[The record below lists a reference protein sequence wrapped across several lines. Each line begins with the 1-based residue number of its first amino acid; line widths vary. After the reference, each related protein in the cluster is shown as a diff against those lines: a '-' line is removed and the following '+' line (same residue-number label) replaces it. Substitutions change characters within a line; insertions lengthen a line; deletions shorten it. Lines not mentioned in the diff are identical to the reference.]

1 MGSLTVIFGP
11 MFSGKTTRLIQ
22 ELTRFMDVTNKSHN
36 TKCLLINHIFDTRNE
51 AIGIS
56 SHGSSFK
63 GISDLIDIT
72 KTSNIDSVDVDSYDV
87 IGVDEA
93 QFFENLEIVYKWI
106 CSDKIVIIS
115 GLIADA
121 FMKPFGK
128 INTLITSADNIIQCH
143 AICSEC
149 IKNRGKIITPDAL
162 AGMKAPFTFRI
173 VSSNEQISIGASD
186 KYIPVCRYHYNSLSN
201 KTYID

>member
-1 MGSLTVIFGP
+1 MGSLTIIFGP

-36 TKCLLINHIFDTRNE
+36 TKCLLINHVFDTRNE
-51 AIGIS
+51 TVGIS

-63 GISDLIDIT
+63 GISDLIDIA
-72 KTSNIDSVDVDSYDV
+72 KTDNIDDVNVNGYDV
-87 IGVDEA
+87 IGIDEA
-93 QFFENLEIVYKWI
+93 QFFNQLDTIYKWI
-106 CSDKIVIIS
+106 SANKIVIIS

-128 INTLITSADNIIQCH
+128 INTLITYADNIIQCH

-149 IKNRGKIITPDAL
+149 IKNRDKIITPDAL
-162 AGMKAPFTFRI
+162 AGMKAPFTFRLI
-173 VSSNEQISIGASD
+173 ASVEQISIGASD
-186 KYIPVCRYHYNSLSN
+186 KYIPVCRFHYNILSDVN
-201 KTYID
+201 